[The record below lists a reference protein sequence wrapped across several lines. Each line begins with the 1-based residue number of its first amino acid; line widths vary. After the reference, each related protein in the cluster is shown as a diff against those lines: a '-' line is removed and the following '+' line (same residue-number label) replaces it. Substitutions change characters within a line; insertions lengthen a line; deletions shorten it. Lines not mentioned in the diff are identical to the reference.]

1 VISVKLR
8 NPQFEGQTKTKLG
21 NPPIESLVKQVVNQ
35 KLAEFLE
42 ENPQD
47 ARQIINKTISAA
59 RARQA
64 ARKARELTRRKSALE
79 SMSLPG
85 KLADCSIKDP
95 ESAELFIVEGDSAGG
110 SAKMG
115 RDRTYQAILPL
126 RGKIINSEKNR
137 INKVLSNNEIQAM
150 ITAIGTS
157 LGEEFDIAK
166 LRYHRIIVMTD
177 ADVDGSH
184 IRTLILTFLYRQMP
198 ELIERGHV
206 YIAVPPLYKVK
217 LGNQEYYFEK
227 DAQLEELLVRE
238 RVGELEI
245 ASRDAESL
253 KLTEA
258 RWGRFVRALAEFE
271 GWLARLRV
279 DYGAAAA
286 DFMIT
291 HRLVET
297 DVASLA
303 DLDKA
308 VVDSVDNGY
317 ALSVLGSA
325 EGSIEVK
332 VVETD
337 TSSATHITVPAAM
350 FASPIYAHLRKA
362 YAKLLEIVGPPP
374 FTLAAGKKKRDAETF
389 GDLRHEALDLAKE
402 GLQLSRFKGLG
413 EMNEEQLWETTMDP
427 AKRLLIRVDVEDASA
442 ADRIFSTLMGDQVE
456 PRRAFIEE
464 NARDV
469 RFLDV

>member
-1 VISVKLR
+1 VKLR
-8 NPQFEGQTKTKLG
+8 HPQFEGQTKTKLG
-21 NPPIESLVKQVVNQ
+21 NPPVEGLVKTTVNQ

-47 ARQIINKTISAA
+47 ARQIINKAVSAA

-79 SMSLPG
+79 NSSLPG

-95 ESAELFIVEGDSAGG
+95 EAAELFIVEGDSAGG

-150 ITAIGTS
+150 ITALGTS
-157 LGEEFDIAK
+157 IGDEFDIAK
-166 LRYHRIIVMTD
+166 LRYHRVIVMTD

-217 LGNQEYYFEK
+217 LGNQEFYFEK
-227 DAQLEELLVRE
+227 DAQLEDLLVRE
-238 RVGELEI
+238 RVGDLQV
-245 ASRDAESL
+245 ESGSGETV
-253 KLTEA
+253 KLTET
-258 RWGRFVRALAEFE
+258 RWRRFVSALAEFE
-271 GWLARLRV
+271 GWLQRLRA
-279 DYGAAAA
+279 DFGAAPAE
-286 DFMIT
+286 FMVT
-291 HRLVET
+291 HRLV
-297 DVASLA
+297 DVELVSLA
-303 DLDKA
+303 DLDSA
-308 VVDSVDNGY
+308 VAATLDNGY
-317 ALSVLGSA
+317 ALSVLGRHD
-325 EGSIEVK
+325 GLLDVK
-332 VVETD
+332 VVETE
-337 TSSATHITVPAAM
+337 TSAATHITVPEALV
-350 FASPIYAHLRKA
+350 ASPIYANLRRS
-362 YAKLLEIVGPPP
+362 YGKLREVVGEPP
-374 FTLAAGKKKRDAETF
+374 FALAAGKKRRAAETF
-389 GDLRHEALDLAKE
+389 GSLRHEALELAKE
-402 GLQLSRFKGLG
+402 GIHLSRFKGLG

-427 AKRLLIRVDVEDASA
+427 QRRLLIRVDVEDASA
-442 ADRIFSTLMGDQVE
+442 ADRLFSTLMGDQVE
-456 PRRAFIEE
+456 PRRKFIED